1 MVSGVASWNRGRDVV
16 LGHVQSGALQQL
28 HGEQANGDALVDQA
42 RHTLESA
49 VAVQNS
55 DPRTAVVLA
64 YDAARAAA
72 EGLLAQQGLRAK
84 GIGGGADGHHVVVAE
99 VVRAQFGPGFN
110 SIDGWRR
117 RRNDLSYPS
126 ARNVV
131 DADEAADAIAD
142 AADIVEAAEQLIVS
156 GSLGF
161 WR

>member
-1 MVSGVASWNRGRDVV
+1 MNSWNRGRDVV
-16 LGHVQSGALQQL
+16 AEYVRSGALQQL
-28 HGEQANGDALVDQA
+28 QGEQANGDALLDQA
-42 RHTLESA
+42 RLTLSSA
-49 VAVQNS
+49 EAVKDS
-55 DPRTAVVLA
+55 DPRTAVVNA

-84 GIGGGADGHHVVVAE
+84 GVGGGADGHHVIVAE
-99 VVRAQFGPGFN
+99 VVRAQFGGCFD
-110 SIDGWRR
+110 SLDGWRR

-126 ARNVV
+126 RRNVV

-142 AADIVEAAEQLIVS
+142 ATEIVDAAERLIAS